1 VDSDQ
6 VEASQPNIIDQA
18 EVPVDPTTVDGV
30 ALGGVVE
37 SDTFLFSL
45 VMTSGAGTQTVSNN

>member
-1 VDSDQ
+1 MDSDQ
-6 VEASQPNIIDQA
+6 VEASQPDIIDQA
-18 EVPVDPTTVDGV
+18 EVPVDPTVDGV
-30 ALGGVVE
+30 ALGGMVE